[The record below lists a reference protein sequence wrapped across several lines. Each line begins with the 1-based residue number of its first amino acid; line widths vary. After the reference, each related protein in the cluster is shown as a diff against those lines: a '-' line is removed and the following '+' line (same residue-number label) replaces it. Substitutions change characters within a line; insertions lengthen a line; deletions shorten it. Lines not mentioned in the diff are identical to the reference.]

1 MYIYIYI
8 YEKPT
13 YNMMVNNGVSPAIG
27 PLEFWEAAAFAVPP
41 AGGTGELSGPS
52 GGCFGE
58 VWD

>member
-1 MYIYIYI
+1 MYI